1 MEYGPDLIASSHSAA
16 AAVALRRKRQHH
28 RHQINSL
35 AYVNIGQGNG
45 GIIRDLAETGIAIQ
59 AVAPLQ
65 INQQVQLRFEL
76 VSPRVRVETMGRVA
90 WADSSGQAGVEF
102 TGLQQRSRRLLKEWL
117 FTHLLSSAQNAAWDT
132 IFAQGQPATD
142 SQLQFSAGV
151 RAPIRLAAGP
161 STALNPKDCKHAT
174 LHICGARMRIQTH
187 VLSRLVDGLIVLA
200 AVLLFSAVGISIA
213 QVFPSWPTALAIVAV
228 LSSVLACLYGF
239 LFNFWVGATPGTSL
253 ARLAS
258 RISDEMDIEEDR
270 PRFR

>member
-1 MEYGPDLIASSHSAA
+1 MEYGPDLIASSHSTA

-65 INQQVQLRFEL
+65 FNQQVQLRFEL

-90 WADSSGQAGVEF
+90 WADSGGQAGIEF
-102 TGLQQRSRRLLKEWL
+102 TALQQRSRRLLKEWL

-132 IFAQGQPATD
+132 IFAQGTPVAD
-142 SQLQFSAGV
+142 AQLQFSAGA
-151 RAPIRLAAGP
+151 RAPIRLAAKA
-161 STALNPKDCKHAT
+161 STALNPKDCRHAT
-174 LHICGARMRIQTH
+174 LRICGARIRIQARA
-187 VLSRLVDGLIVLA
+187 LSRLVDGLILLA
-200 AVLLFSAVGISIA
+200 AVLLFSAVGISITHIL
-213 QVFPSWPTALAIVAV
+213 PSWPTALAMVAV
-228 LSSVLACLYGF
+228 LTSVLACLYGF
-239 LFNFWVGATPGTSL
+239 LFNFWVGATPGASL

-258 RISDEMDIEEDR
+258 RDSDEMHLEDDR

>member
-65 INQQVQLRFEL
+65 VNQQVQLRFEL

-187 VLSRLVDGLIVLA
+187 VLSRLVDGLILLA